1 MHAKSLQIKQSH
13 IGQIAMSLAL
23 VGADKQEDALDE
35 FDFVFL
41 DGNPSNSML
50 LLVIKVRAYIH
61 HIHHD

>member
-1 MHAKSLQIKQSH
+1 
-13 IGQIAMSLAL
+13 MSLAL

-50 LLVIKVRAYIH
+50 LLIIKVRAYIH
-61 HIHHD
+61 HIYHD